1 MGGVP
6 DTPRKGALSDQR
18 EADPS
23 ADRDGDGLVELE
35 ERLEREL
42 EEFLEPHG
50 RAARIPQ
57 HGWRARLRR
66 TRGGSLALKALVF
79 AVGLVFIGIGAAAV
93 VLPGPLTIPPM
104 LLGLWIWAS
113 EFEWADALFQRAKK
127 SGLEAWEQAKKR
139 PLMSGL
145 STVGGLVAVGVLV
158 WAANHYGWVDSAKD
172 AVGL

>member
-6 DTPRKGALSDQR
+6 DTPRKGALSHDR
-18 EADPS
+18 TAARG
-23 ADRDGDGLVELE
+23 ADRDGDGHVDLE

-50 RAARIPQ
+50 RAGRIPQ
-57 HGWRARLRR
+57 TGWRARLRR
-66 TRGGSLALKALVF
+66 TRGGSLALKTMVF
-79 AVGLVFIGIGAAAV
+79 LLGLVFIGIGAAAV

-139 PLMSGL
+139 PLLSAV
-145 STVGGLVAVGVLV
+145 STVGGLVAVGALL
-158 WAANHYGWVDSAKD
+158 WAASHYGWVDSARD